1 MVSAPPISARIRSS
15 VIFPSAL
22 NDAFIGIGSRPDRI
36 PWASH
41 HGYYTMT
48 LRASNPY
55 PGAYV
60 STTCVSGWIP
70 LVPQLHLL
78 TRVGLTTSPPATFSG
93 QIFRFLPNYPP
104 SFLQLTSP
112 WRLLILEG
120 TRCAPS
126 GMIAAALPD
135 QEVRAVQFS
144 LSCQPD

>member
-1 MVSAPPISARIRSS
+1 FILNSS
-15 VIFPSAL
+15 FSILHSSF
-22 NDAFIGIGSRPDRI
+22 FI
-36 PWASH
+36 
-41 HGYYTMT
+41 
-48 LRASNPY
+48 L
-55 PGAYV
+55 
-60 STTCVSGWIP
+60 
-70 LVPQLHLL
+70 
-78 TRVGLTTSPPATFSG
+78 PPATFSG